1 MSYDILWAPW
11 LYGLYTRTVISINHV
26 FNLYGRQVNDTVV
39 RMTKSYLE
47 LIVDIHMT

>member
-11 LYGLYTRTVISINHV
+11 LYGLRTRAMISFNHV

-39 RMTKSYLE
+39 RMTKSYLG
-47 LIVDIHMT
+47 LIMDIHMT

>member
-11 LYGLYTRTVISINHV
+11 LYGLHTRAMISINHVFNLYDV

-39 RMTKSYLE
+39 RMT
-47 LIVDIHMT
+47 

>member
-11 LYGLYTRTVISINHV
+11 LYGLHTRAMISFNHV